1 MNKIKGKDWL
11 ILVLD
16 IIAVNA
22 AYFLALL
29 LRFYVNYEFRPTVSF
44 YLTDFLTFAPFYT
57 VLCIAVFFFF
67 RLYGGMWQYA
77 GINDMNRIIGASVVT
92 AVLHVVGTALFIR
105 RMPITY
111 YIIGAILQFLFITLI
126 RFGYRIWL
134 VEKKKIASSKKQGAP
149 SMVIGAGEAARRVI
163 RDLDDSDAF
172 SPVCVLDSKGGVYGK
187 MMDGIPVYGGIDR
200 LTNAINQYGIKNIFI
215 ADPLLQPKLKSEIEK
230 I

>member
-134 VEKKKIASSKKQGAP
+134 VEKKKIASRASTK
-149 SMVIGAGEAARRVI
+149 
-163 RDLDDSDAF
+163 F
-172 SPVCVLDSKGGVYGK
+172 
-187 MMDGIPVYGGIDR
+187 R
-200 LTNAINQYGIKNIFI
+200 L
-215 ADPLLQPKLKSEIEK
+215 
-230 I
+230 

>member
-11 ILVLD
+11 IILLD

-29 LRFYVNYEFRPTVSF
+29 IRFYVNNEFRPTVSF

-57 VLCIAVFFFF
+57 VLCIVTFWLF

-77 GINDMNRIIGASVVT
+77 GINDMNRIIGASLTT
-92 AVLHVVGTALFIR
+92 AVIHIAGTALFIR

-111 YIIGAILQFLFITLI
+111 YFIGMILQFMFITLI

-134 VEKKKIASSKKQGAP
+134 VEKKKIASS
-149 SMVIGAGEAARRVI
+149 RR
-163 RDLDDSDAF
+163 
-172 SPVCVLDSKGGVYGK
+172 
-187 MMDGIPVYGGIDR
+187 
-200 LTNAINQYGIKNIFI
+200 
-215 ADPLLQPKLKSEIEK
+215 E
-230 I
+230 